1 MLNNRRVDDRDS
13 DYVLGDL
20 RCGLHQLVGHRV
32 HRGHQR
38 IEFLADKADRYPVS
52 ERLVGYRQ
60 AVAAFGLPE
69 NPALVCFLDDLNQNY
84 YDLTCNLAR
93 TVDPAPTAIFTYNDW
108 NAVAVMRALIDLGY
122 RVPHVSVV
130 GYDNVESSGYPHP
143 PLNSLPQQAYQI
155 GQVGTEKL
163 IEPIHWSVDQP
174 WSEHHVFFNPELL
187 VRASTSPGLLMD
199 LIMPVVGQTQ
209 VGS

>member
-1 MLNNRRVDDRDS
+1 MTLSWHDKLEIRELVARYDHAIDS
-13 DYVLGDL
+13 GDPEGWAATFTEDGSWNGGVLVSGQAEL
-20 RCGLHQLVGHRV
+20 
-32 HRGHQR
+32 
-38 IEFLADKADRYPVS
+38 LAFAR
-52 ERLVGYRQ
+52 
-60 AVAAFGLPE
+60 GLPE